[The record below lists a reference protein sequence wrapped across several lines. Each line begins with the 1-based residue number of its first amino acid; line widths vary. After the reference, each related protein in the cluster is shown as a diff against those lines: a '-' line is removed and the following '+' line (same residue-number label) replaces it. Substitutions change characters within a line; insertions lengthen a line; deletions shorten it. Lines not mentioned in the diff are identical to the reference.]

1 MNSLGRHEAEIGYD
15 AGDGVNYC
23 SIYLSGTPEI
33 INVASTNVN
42 KSGVWALD
50 WISKRRLW

>member
-1 MNSLGRHEAEIGYD
+1 MNSLGGHEAEIVCD
-15 AGDGVNYC
+15 AGDDVNYC

-42 KSGVWALD
+42 KSGVWVLD
-50 WISKRRLW
+50 WIWKRRLW

>member
-50 WISKRRLW
+50 WIWKRRLW